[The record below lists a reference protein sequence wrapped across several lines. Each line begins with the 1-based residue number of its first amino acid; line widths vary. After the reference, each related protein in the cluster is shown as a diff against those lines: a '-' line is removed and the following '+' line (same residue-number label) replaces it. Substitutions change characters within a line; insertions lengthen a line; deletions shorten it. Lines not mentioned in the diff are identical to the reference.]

1 MKVIKIRGAQASKL
15 SECANKAYKAS
26 KKLMGFI
33 EDEILDSESMDER
46 NGGSGSG
53 MGGGNFRDEDY
64 DDDDEWEDD
73 EDMNKRR
80 GVPGTGRYGRS
91 RYRRGRY

>member
-26 KKLMGFI
+26 KKLMEFI

-46 NGGSGSG
+46 NGGSG
-53 MGGGNFRDEDY
+53 MGGGNFRDED

-80 GVPGTGRYGRS
+80 GVPGTGRYGRG

>member
-26 KKLMGFI
+26 KKLMEFI
-33 EDEILDSESMDER
+33 EDEILDSDESMDER
-46 NGGSGSG
+46 NGGSG
-53 MGGGNFRDEDY
+53 MGGGNFRDE